1 MEEEKK
7 SELLENEEKTE
18 EHKEIEEEKKEE
30 NSEPSPQKEKK
41 GELISDEE
49 KNEEIIEH
57 AEEPKTLNELISDD
71 VPKTEP
77 VHSEEPP
84 KNEEP
89 PKEEEKPKEEP
100 PKVEEVKID
109 PPKNEE
115 PPKEEHK
122 EEPLID
128 EEPEEKPKEEN
139 QINVDV
145 NIPKAEPVIEVAN
158 DEPAQVQ
165 KIKVDN
171 TETVNQIFSNIEI
184 KEPDITI
191 STSKSDNTSHK
202 KQITQ
207 FHPEQNVHEEEGKN
221 IIYTDKREIQ
231 YMSLNLIVSSIL
243 SSQNGKYNNIEI
255 DKFIQY
261 FSYQKPALL
270 STDAFLDI
278 VTFVYDS
285 LNKDAAIT
293 LLNQYITNHFVNE
306 IQNDQ
311 GLTNK
316 LIQFYSKI
324 PSDSSI
330 KFYNTTTTPKKII
343 SLLKDSDKLKSYYT
357 LMDMSGQKILIY
369 KVPSPDAVIPQII
382 GNNFDIF
389 NWSPIEIAR
398 QMSLMTHHLFKSIE
412 PKEVLNCSWTKQN
425 KDQVSPNVTKVISRF
440 NLLSFWICEEILAY
454 DHAHTRSK
462 VIEKFIAVADELQKI
477 RNYNDCFNVITAFN
491 YLPIKRLTKTWNRV
505 SPDALATLRR
515 LSELCSLTRNWENL
529 RNEYNA
535 YKSLEDSE
543 KDTGCIPY
551 LGYFLKDL
559 AFIDEGPKYFNESDL
574 INVEKVIKVG
584 KVIEELK
591 YFQRFGYNYQ
601 PCFSLSFLAQPSP
614 LDEDQLVNESKK
626 LEPKFTLI
634 RSKTNNKR
642 MTKTDETVSKN
653 DKASWNWIFN
663 EYIVQKS
670 KMNSIFLTMKELLAI
685 KKKSQKR

>member
-30 NSEPSPQKEKK
+30 TTNPSPKEENK

-49 KNEEIIEH
+49 KKEESIEH
-57 AEEPKTLNELISDD
+57 AEEPKTLNEVISEE
-71 VPKTEP
+71 VPKTDP
-77 VHSEEPP
+77 VPIEESP
-84 KNEEP
+84 KIEEP

-100 PKVEEVKID
+100 PKVEEVKIE
-109 PPKNEE
+109 P

-122 EEPLID
+122 EGPLID
-128 EEPEEKPKEEN
+128 EEPEQKPKEEN
-139 QINVDV
+139 EINVDV
-145 NIPKAEPVIEVAN
+145 NIPKAEPVNEV
-158 DEPAQVQ
+158 EPVQAQ

-184 KEPDITI
+184 KEPDISI

-207 FHPEQNVHEEEGKN
+207 FHPEQNVREEEGKN
-221 IIYTDKREIQ
+221 IIYTDKKEIQ
-231 YMSLNLIVSSIL
+231 YMSLNLIVTSLL
-243 SSQNGKYNNIEI
+243 SSQSGKYNNIEI

-278 VTFVYDS
+278 VTFIYDS

-316 LIQFYSKI
+316 LIQIYSKI

-369 KVPSPDAVIPQII
+369 KVPSPDAVIPQIV

-389 NWSPIEIAR
+389 NWSPVEIAR

-412 PKEVLNCSWTKQN
+412 PKEVLNCLWTKQN
-425 KDQVSPNVTKVISRF
+425 KEQVSPNVTKVISRF

-559 AFIDEGPKYFNESDL
+559 AFIDEGPKYFNDGDL

-626 LEPKFTLI
+626 LEPKFTLT

-653 DKASWNWIFN
+653 DKSSWNWIFN